1 MRKRISALLMMGIL
15 WLNSIEI
22 PVQAEEARENDGDV
36 TTDVEVKAEDSFGAM
51 TEELI
56 SGVVSETQ

>member
-1 MRKRISALLMMGIL
+1 MRKRISAVLIMGIL
-15 WLNSIEI
+15 LLNSIEI